1 MLPRAA
7 VASSAALLATL
18 LEKKTHCERLPPE
31 YPASELTND
40 SLGARWPRDEAGMVG
55 IPKRAW
61 PPIQPELEEVPG
73 LRRALEACEASGG
86 ACLSERFLVATGLS
100 SYKEHQAEA
109 AELYRL
115 DAAKSHDAACALA
128 QMHEHGLCAESEALR
143 LFRIGADAGHAQSRY
158 ELGVLYYCGDDC
170 VEEDEPRAYAYFLA
184 AAESGHQGAAFM
196 VGDCLNDGAGVRRDN
211 GAALRWW
218 VFAGDRGHRGAR
230 SRAFAL
236 TQPKTT
242 ELETAF
248 GKFTDASRQT
258 VRRRRTEEA

>member
-1 MLPRAA
+1 
-7 VASSAALLATL
+7 
-18 LEKKTHCERLPPE
+18 
-31 YPASELTND
+31 
-40 SLGARWPRDEAGMVG
+40 
-55 IPKRAW
+55 
-61 PPIQPELEEVPG
+61 
-73 LRRALEACEASGG
+73 
-86 ACLSERFLVATGLS
+86 
-100 SYKEHQAEA
+100 
-109 AELYRL
+109 
-115 DAAKSHDAACALA
+115 
-128 QMHEHGLCAESEALR
+128 
-143 LFRIGADAGHAQSRY
+143 
-158 ELGVLYYCGDDC
+158 
-170 VEEDEPRAYAYFLA
+170 
-184 AAESGHQGAAFM
+184 M

>member
-1 MLPRAA
+1 M
-7 VASSAALLATL
+7 
-18 LEKKTHCERLPPE
+18 
-31 YPASELTND
+31 
-40 SLGARWPRDEAGMVG
+40 
-55 IPKRAW
+55 
-61 PPIQPELEEVPG
+61 
-73 LRRALEACEASGG
+73 
-86 ACLSERFLVATGLS
+86 
-100 SYKEHQAEA
+100 
-109 AELYRL
+109 
-115 DAAKSHDAACALA
+115 
-128 QMHEHGLCAESEALR
+128 
-143 LFRIGADAGHAQSRY
+143 
-158 ELGVLYYCGDDC
+158 LYYCGDDC

-196 VGDCLNDGAGVRRDN
+196 VGDCLND